1 MKLLL
6 FEFKKMIRTKTVL
19 YLFLFTALF
28 IGSVFLKNVIQQ
40 DTIIPKK
47 VTYFSEFLSEVNSQ
61 NSGDRRWLEE
71 FPDPESDP
79 EIEARLEIGESLYGL
94 LSELIQAIETDEAAE
109 ELQLENDVYQM
120 AMTYKE
126 MEGSFSLGQTQMDE
140 TILINEELQRLGLK
154 KEDFDLSIEGAI
166 FLKKVMNLV
175 ITPIGF
181 LIVLLILG
189 TFITREFEDHNTQ
202 LIFTLPIPKWKYVM
216 TKFSS
221 FFIIF
226 IFWLTVVISLAYL
239 IPAIFSKADK
249 NVFTYPLLT
258 KADQLTTIG
267 IYLKEGTLI
276 AICFTL
282 FAVALLLCLS
292 FFIRNTIITYVV
304 LFIFF
309 IGGWM
314 MTSNDV
320 THFIN
325 PFVYQ
330 QIESVLIAMPT
341 YYPGGLA
348 VLIVSALVLLLLTI
362 IFTEKRG
369 I

>member
-1 MKLLL
+1 MQ
-6 FEFKKMIRTKTVL
+6 
-19 YLFLFTALF
+19 
-28 IGSVFLKNVIQQ
+28 LKQ
-40 DTIIPKK
+40 KR
-47 VTYFSEFLSEVNSQ
+47 S
-61 NSGDRRWLEE
+61 
-71 FPDPESDP
+71 
-79 EIEARLEIGESLYGL
+79 
-94 LSELIQAIETDEAAE
+94 AE
-109 ELQLENDVYQM
+109 ELQFENDVYRM

-126 MEGSFSLGQTQMDE
+126 IEGPFSLGQTEMDE
-140 TILINEELQRLGLK
+140 TILINEELLRLGLK

-181 LIVLLILG
+181 LLVLLILG
-189 TFITREFEDHNTQ
+189 TFITREFEDHNAQ

-226 IFWLTVVISLAYL
+226 IFWITLVISLAYL
-239 IPAIFSKADK
+239 LPAIFSQADN

-267 IYLKEGTLI
+267 IYVKEGTLI
-276 AICFTL
+276 AICFAL

-292 FFIRNTIITYVV
+292 FFIRNTIITYVA

-330 QIESVLIAMPT
+330 EIDSVLIALPT

-348 VLIVSALVLLLLTI
+348 VLIISALVLLLLTI
-362 IFTEKRG
+362 IVTEKRG

>member
-28 IGSVFLKNVIQQ
+28 IAGIFLKNIIQQ
-40 DTIIPKK
+40 DSIIPKK
-47 VTYFSEFLSEVNSQ
+47 VTYFSAFSSEVSSSNL
-61 NSGDRRWLEE
+61 GDLENLKKIH
-71 FPDPESDP
+71 DPA
-79 EIEARLEIGESLYGL
+79 IEARLEIGTHLYGL
-94 LSELIQAIETDEAAE
+94 LRDLILAIETEETAQ
-109 ELQLENDVYQM
+109 ELQLENDVYRM

-126 MEGSFSLGQTQMDE
+126 MEGQFSLGQIEMDE
-140 TILINEELQRLGLK
+140 TILINEELQRVGLK
-154 KEDFDLSIEGAI
+154 KEDFDLSIEGAV
-166 FLKKVMNLV
+166 FLKKVMNLA
-175 ITPIGF
+175 ITPLGF

-189 TFITREFEDHNTQ
+189 TFITREFEDHNAQ
-202 LIFTLPIPKWKYVM
+202 LIFTLPIAKWKYIM

-221 FFIIF
+221 FFIVF
-226 IFWLTVVISLAYL
+226 IGWITFVLSLAYL
-239 IPAIFSKADK
+239 LPAIFSQADSNFFK
-249 NVFTYPLLT
+249 YPLLT
-258 KADQLTTIG
+258 NADQLTTIG
-267 IYLKEGTLI
+267 IYVKEGTLI
-276 AICFTL
+276 AICFAL
-282 FAVALLLCLS
+282 FAVALLLFLS
-292 FFIRNTIITYVV
+292 FFIRHTIITYVV

-309 IGGWM
+309 IGGWI

-330 QIESVLIAMPT
+330 EIDSVLIALPT

-348 VLIVSALVLLLLTI
+348 VLIISALVLLLLTI
-362 IFTEKRG
+362 SVTEKRG

>member
-1 MKLLL
+1 
-6 FEFKKMIRTKTVL
+6 MIRTKTVL

-28 IGSVFLKNVIQQ
+28 IAGIFLKNVIQQ
-40 DTIIPKK
+40 DSIIPKK
-47 VTYFSEFLSEVNSQ
+47 VTYFSEFSSEVSSN
-61 NSGDRRWLEE
+61 NSGDLE
-71 FPDPESDP
+71 DLKKLHDP
-79 EIEARLEIGESLYGL
+79 EIEARLEIGNHLYGL
-94 LSELIQAIETDEAAE
+94 IRELIQAIETEEAAQ
-109 ELQLENDVYQM
+109 ELQLENDVYRM

-126 MEGSFSLGQTQMDE
+126 MEGRFSLGQIEMDE

-154 KEDFDLSIEGAI
+154 KEDFDLSIEGAV
-166 FLKKVMNLV
+166 FLKKIMNLV

-189 TFITREFEDHNTQ
+189 TFITREFEDHNAQ
-202 LIFTLPIPKWKYVM
+202 LIFTLPIPKWKYIM

-221 FFIIF
+221 FFIVF
-226 IFWLTVVISLAYL
+226 IVWITFVLSLAYL
-239 IPAIFSKADK
+239 LPSIFSQADSNFFK
-249 NVFTYPLLT
+249 YPLLT

-276 AICFTL
+276 AICFAL

-292 FFIRNTIITYVV
+292 FFIRNTIITYVA

-330 QIESVLIAMPT
+330 EIETVLIALPA

-348 VLIVSALVLLLLTI
+348 VLIISALVLLLLTI
-362 IFTEKRG
+362 SVTEKRG